1 MATSGVSAI
10 RIIIRL
16 VFNLSYRLFLQH
28 THVPRLIPLI
38 TSNCT
43 SKSVAVRRGQSGG
56 PQVRRIQ
63 THPCSL
69 LLVGVFLPSNLTF
82 VSSRTYWGL
91 RNHFPAEAD
100 ALYNS
105 LEPSYQKT
113 LQSCLKSSG
122 SVASLPQSDRSS
134 SSSQESLK

>member
-1 MATSGVSAI
+1 MGEYDDP
-10 RIIIRL
+10 L
-16 VFNLSYRLFLQH
+16 LFLSS
-28 THVPRLIPLI
+28 
-38 TSNCT
+38 TS
-43 SKSVAVRRGQSGG
+43 SVRA
-56 PQVRRIQ
+56 
-63 THPCSL
+63 
-69 LLVGVFLPSNLTF
+69 
-82 VSSRTYWGL
+82 YWGL

-105 LEPSYQKT
+105 LEPSYQRT